1 MTQSDIAARP
11 RTERT
16 LWANRAGFGLAMA
29 TNSVFFL
36 TLVMT
41 RLLIAKG
48 EVPATVQPLTGLVL
62 TVVMVGSALVG
73 RAAVAAIRD
82 DRMPQARQRLL
93 VTAVLGTLVIV
104 GGAVVWATFP
114 VPPTNL
120 DVPASLV
127 VHYGPT
133 AYPATTVVPHA
144 SGLYGQIFF
153 TLTGLVAIE
162 SLVGL
167 GALWSHWL
175 PARFARLSP
184 GNHWGLE
191 SSVLFWEFLALMWV
205 VAYVVLYLI

>member
-1 MTQSDIAARP
+1 MTQSEITARP
-11 RTERT
+11 RAERA
-16 LWANRAGFGLAMA
+16 LWVNRAGFGLAMA

-120 DVPASLV
+120 DVPA
-127 VHYGPT
+127 
-133 AYPATTVVPHA
+133 
-144 SGLYGQIFF
+144 
-153 TLTGLVAIE
+153 
-162 SLVGL
+162 
-167 GALWSHWL
+167 
-175 PARFARLSP
+175 
-184 GNHWGLE
+184 
-191 SSVLFWEFLALMWV
+191 
-205 VAYVVLYLI
+205 